1 MKREIASLAIGS
13 NSKELLANSD
23 LPTEHSKG
31 CSEEEDAQIPVHLED
46 TKDVFSHFQVLALQ
60 QREANRDIEGVKA
73 ALKQAERDITEGRDT
88 ILELQL
94 TQKQL
99 QNILEQ
105 QARQLVTIDGQLHVL
120 GNGNRA
126 MIVDKNIHSRL
137 EALEKSL
144 EEKNR
149 VIQQQGQQIS
159 DLMHTV
165 DNLKPLG
172 SEAFDPKPN
181 FRDNR
186 AAASHAAAS
195 YEEGK
200 VEGRVGQLEKR
211 FEELAKQTTALK
223 CHAQELEMQLQAS
236 LASTHNGSFL
246 WRIPEVA
253 RRKRDAI
260 EERITSIYSPP
271 FYTGRW
277 DMATW
282 VAGLF
287 CLTVLCCHNMMC
299 IRVHVN
305 LNSVQ

>member
-1 MKREIASLAIGS
+1 VDRVTKQEIASLAIGS
-13 NSKELLANSD
+13 NKKELLANSD
-23 LPTEHSKG
+23 LPTKLKG
-31 CSEEEDAQIPVHLED
+31 CHEEEDVRIPVHLED

-60 QREANRDIEGVKA
+60 QRVANHDVQDMKA
-73 ALKQAERDITEGRDT
+73 ALKQAERDIAEGRDT

-94 TQKQL
+94 NQKKL
-99 QNILEQ
+99 QSISEEQ
-105 QARQLVTIDGQLHVL
+105 SRQLITLEEQVHVH
-120 GNGNRA
+120 GNGGRRR
-126 MIVDKNIHSRL
+126 VFDKNSHSRM
-137 EALEKSL
+137 EALEKSS
-144 EEKNR
+144 EENIR
-149 VIQQQGQQIS
+149 IIQQQSRQIS

-165 DNLKPLG
+165 DSLRSLG
-172 SEAFDPKPN
+172 SKEFGPKHT

-186 AAASHAAAS
+186 TVASHAVAG

-271 FYTGRW
+271 FYTGR
-277 DMATW
+277 
-282 VAGLF
+282 
-287 CLTVLCCHNMMC
+287 
-299 IRVHVN
+299 
-305 LNSVQ
+305 